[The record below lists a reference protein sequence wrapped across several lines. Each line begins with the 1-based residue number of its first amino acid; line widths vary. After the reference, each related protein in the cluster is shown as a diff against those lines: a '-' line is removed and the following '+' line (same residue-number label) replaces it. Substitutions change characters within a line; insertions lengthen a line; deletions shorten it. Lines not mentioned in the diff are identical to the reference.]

1 MAWRRWTG
9 SLRFTYRLILTIVG
23 LSCDEGF
30 ICWLHE
36 IKVMLSSIIFE
47 GLFIFHD
54 SRDITTFI
62 NFLFG
67 SAVYNI

>member
-1 MAWRRWTG
+1 M
-9 SLRFTYRLILTIVG
+9 TIVG

-36 IKVMLSSIIFE
+36 IKFMLSSIIFE

-62 NFLFG
+62 NCLFG